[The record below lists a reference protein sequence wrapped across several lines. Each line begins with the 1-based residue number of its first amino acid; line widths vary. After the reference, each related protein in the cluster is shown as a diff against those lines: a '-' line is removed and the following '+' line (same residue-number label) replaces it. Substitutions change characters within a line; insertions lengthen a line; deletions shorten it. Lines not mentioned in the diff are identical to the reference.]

1 MWTNGGISIYSKALV
16 WTYRNRKILHEKN
29 PRRIEKKILRFWHI
43 MVKVY
48 GNPSVML
55 VASMI
60 MIMMTTTTMMVMERN
75 YYLMTKITDYHTA
88 TLVQSTYVLYTRR
101 SKVALSD
108 SVVNGYL
115 MKKNMF
121 SSLPR
126 LFLMRYSWSTSDLPG
141 QSACP
146 WTSSANTHPGTMDML
161 SQISNRN
168 HDS

>member
-1 MWTNGGISIYSKALV
+1 MQQQFHYQAHLQVLFFIFLLYNIWLAISSKSIKYAHDRKLNYGKICDLMVECSIYSKALV

-75 YYLMTKITDYHTA
+75 YNIPNDKNNWLSYCNACSIYIR
-88 TLVQSTYVLYTRR
+88 SLY
-101 SKVALSD
+101 S
-108 SVVNGYL
+108 
-115 MKKNMF
+115 
-121 SSLPR
+121 
-126 LFLMRYSWSTSDLPG
+126 
-141 QSACP
+141 
-146 WTSSANTHPGTMDML
+146 
-161 SQISNRN
+161 
-168 HDS
+168 